1 MYASLN
7 IRKNSKMSG
16 KLVGTHQRFD
26 KLALRTLNRLKPKR
40 VKFLTQKDILHFE
53 GSNGP
58 DGIKRKS
65 PGVDEPQYFID
76 PENDDGELFAL
87 ISGHQKNLKKALKDN
102 NKTRAAFE
110 AAWLSHAIVDGLTPA
125 HHYPYIDEVEDLMAG
140 KDFVKL
146 FGSEIKGIMRGD
158 TLIEFLKHNWL
169 YWGAGGL
176 MSKHVGYEYGVAL
189 AIATSTAR
197 SISPKLTAKD
207 LENIDLKKEFYATL
221 NRINKKKIYDRFLK
235 QGWTTDLAI
244 ETQKFLAPEII
255 RIVVLA
261 WGSALEF

>member
-26 KLALRTLNRLKPKR
+26 KIAFRTLSRLKPR
-40 VKFLTQKDILHFE
+40 RAKFPAEKDILHFE

-58 DGIKRKS
+58 DGLKRKC
-65 PGVDEPQYFID
+65 PGLDEPNHFVD
-76 PENDDGELFAL
+76 PENNDGELFAI
-87 ISGHQKNLKKALKDN
+87 ISMHQKNLKTALKEN

-146 FGSEIKGIMRGD
+146 FGTEIKGIMRGD

-176 MSKHVGYEYGVAL
+176 MSKHVGYEYGAAI
-189 AIATSTAR
+189 AIATSPAR
-197 SISPKLTAKD
+197 AISPKLTQKD
-207 LENIDLKKEFYATL
+207 LENINLKKEFYAAL
-221 NRINKKKIYDRFLK
+221 DRISKKKIYDRFLQ
-235 QGWTTDLAI
+235 QGWTTDLAW

-255 RIVVLA
+255 RMIVLA
-261 WGSALEF
+261 WGSALEL